1 MIIKKWCYKTVVRF
15 IKAEKALEASITR
28 TSKAFFFFTV
38 DPVPSQA

>member
-28 TSKAFFFFTV
+28 TSKAFFFTV